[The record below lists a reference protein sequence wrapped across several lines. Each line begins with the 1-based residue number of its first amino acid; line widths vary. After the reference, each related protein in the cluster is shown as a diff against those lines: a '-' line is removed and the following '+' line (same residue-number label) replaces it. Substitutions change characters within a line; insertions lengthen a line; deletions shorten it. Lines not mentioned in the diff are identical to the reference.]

1 MPITERDLRAHF
13 GGRSNTYLERDMK
26 RGRLAA
32 ERCRTAGGST
42 IQCIEAQF
50 DAVFNASTRHST
62 FKARIADLMR
72 RGPGDPDVV
81 YRFRGLV
88 NHPYTLDVAIVL
100 VEQMRRTEL
109 NIREVAIRNLGRYS
123 GPNAR
128 LMLLNELRLILRW
141 IRRYAPEK
149 YKALRDVVRG
159 ES

>member
-1 MPITERDLRAHF
+1 MASSYFD
-13 GGRSNTYLERDMK
+13 RDMS

-32 ERCRTAGGST
+32 ERCRAAGGST

-62 FKARIADLMR
+62 FKAKVADLMR

-81 YRFRGLV
+81 YRFRGLD
-88 NHPYTLDVAIVL
+88 YLDAPLDIAIPA
-100 VEQMRRTEL
+100 VELLRCVEINVRK
-109 NIREVAIRNLGRYS
+109 VAIRNWGRYS

-141 IRRYAPEK
+141 LRRYAPEK
-149 YKALRDVVRG
+149 YKALRDAVREG
-159 ES
+159 